1 MRPTTSGSCRSTPRG
16 QALNELDSLSR
27 CDSSG
32 SVVND
37 SIVRVARCASVWRV
51 KYRKRHTSSVLI
63 HFAQSIN
70 LFFQPRFS
78 RPLQALYFS
87 VSLQRVKYFML
98 YGLRFT
104 YGLCLPHTDQSQT
117 DQSTQPCTLRHVLNI
132 VTQQLTTHTAPTDTH
147 SLAQNTKQGGSSL
160 LVSFSLFLTSGWN
173 CITCTHVHFPSGR
186 GSPRAAAAARWLTQV
201 KPKRAERDVFGREMS

>member
-132 VTQQLTTHTAPTDTH
+132 VTQQPGSSSQLTRRPLTHTH
-147 SLAQNTKQGGSSL
+147 WAQDTKQGGSSV
-160 LVSFSLFLTSGWN
+160 LVSFSLICS
-173 CITCTHVHFPSGR
+173 
-186 GSPRAAAAARWLTQV
+186 
-201 KPKRAERDVFGREMS
+201 